1 MLDFP
6 INTSSKS
13 SNKPK
18 SSSLNRVKSVS
29 SKPSPSPTPPQHS
42 SQLPN
47 TNQST
52 STTQPSAQNNPEKLN
67 SLKTRIV
74 QLLALGSRELSEIT
88 AKLHANPNDVQVVL
102 NEVASFQKTRT
113 ASTPIYSLKNES
125 WQLVKVD
132 DWRPYTESERQAV
145 GAAVKR
151 ITGKGRSSQSNSQ
164 DLTTRSQS
172 DQQSVQQ
179 SAQSQLPK
187 SSTAGK
193 TRQNLLRASQGKN
206 VSRSPS
212 PAKALLNNSN
222 TNNINN
228 NNINN
233 NNNNNN
239 NNNRASSSS
248 RSPSVLSTQSNST
261 TSKESNSKRKIDQ
274 VETAN
279 DTDKPKEAETK
290 PKRTK
295 KG

>member
-179 SAQSQLPK
+179 SAQSQQPK

-212 PAKALLNNSN
+212 PAKALLNNNN
-222 TNNINN
+222 TNNI

-274 VETAN
+274 VETTN

>member
-212 PAKALLNNSN
+212 PAKALLNN
-222 TNNINN
+222 NN
-228 NNINN
+228 NTK
-233 NNNNNN
+233 
-239 NNNRASSSS
+239 RRDLGKPGTSAS
-248 RSPSVLSTQSNST
+248 PIQCALLATEWLV
-261 TSKESNSKRKIDQ
+261 
-274 VETAN
+274 
-279 DTDKPKEAETK
+279 
-290 PKRTK
+290 
-295 KG
+295 

>member
-212 PAKALLNNSN
+212 PAKALLNNNN
-222 TNNINN
+222 TNNI

-274 VETAN
+274 VETTN